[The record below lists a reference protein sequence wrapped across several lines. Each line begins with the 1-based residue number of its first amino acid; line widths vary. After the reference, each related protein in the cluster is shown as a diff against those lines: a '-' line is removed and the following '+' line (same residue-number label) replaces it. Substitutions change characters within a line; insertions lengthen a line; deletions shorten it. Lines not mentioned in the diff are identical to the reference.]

1 MKKVKNKITA
11 YINENLKHEDQF
23 DSIKNKLNLQHNKY
37 RESNYFMKSSRVLKI
52 ALPVLLLVVALVIGI
67 ALIGNP
73 TGMTEEEATAVV
85 QMDVNPS
92 ISLVINSEEKVI
104 SVYGENDEGKMII
117 SNEEI
122 IGLELS
128 EAIQKIITIES
139 ETGYL
144 VKGNVSVED
153 NNISI
158 SIEAKEDEIAKKV
171 QMEISST
178 INKICEKLNI
188 KENLEVVQTTS
199 KDQLVKR
206 ALQLDST
213 LTEEEANKMSNKDL
227 IDYICGCQLEKI
239 NIPTKEIEEL
249 YDRVKNQEIQ
259 LIEKET
265 SKQVIDGLDSAYQFL
280 IDNYDQL
287 YKGLVDAQEA
297 LNEAYVKY
305 FINEDSNYQK
315 ALKDYQDKKLEVLK
329 LENEIAQMEDS
340 IEKNIHL
347 GILESKKI
355 ALESQLKGLE
365 LTKQIAD
372 TGLNLLNQALDI
384 VLQKMEEFYND
395 LPTDIKTE
403 VNESLSNLEEKINE
417 VKDEII
423 EEFELKYKDEI
434 ASAYQYSKEYKE
446 SLINQLKGK

>member
-1 MKKVKNKITA
+1 MKKVKNRITA

-52 ALPVLLLVVALVIGI
+52 ALPVLLLVVALVIGV

-73 TGMTEEEATAVV
+73 IGKTEEEATAVV

-213 LTEEEANKMSNKDL
+213 LTEEEAKRLSNTAAGYGLTAAELLQNFTADL
-227 IDYICGCQLEKI
+227 TRSNYTNGSDERMHANNWAERCWFSFMNNNLLKHLHDIDYDVDDFITAWDEK
-239 NIPTKEIEEL
+239 L
-249 YDRVKNQEIQ
+249 Y
-259 LIEKET
+259 
-265 SKQVIDGLDSAYQFL
+265 Y
-280 IDNYDQL
+280 
-287 YKGLVDAQEA
+287 EA
-297 LNEAYVKY
+297 
-305 FINEDSNYQK
+305 
-315 ALKDYQDKKLEVLK
+315 
-329 LENEIAQMEDS
+329 
-340 IEKNIHL
+340 HP
-347 GILESKKI
+347 
-355 ALESQLKGLE
+355 
-365 LTKQIAD
+365 
-372 TGLNLLNQALDI
+372 
-384 VLQKMEEFYND
+384 EEFKEEVANLEEGEKLWFHEEIDDVLEHWKPDYNVH
-395 LPTDIKTE
+395 IKTE
-403 VNESLSNLEEKINE
+403 IELCRKWLAERDRLLNTKEE
-417 VKDEII
+417 
-423 EEFELKYKDEI
+423 
-434 ASAYQYSKEYKE
+434 
-446 SLINQLKGK
+446 